1 MDKYLKKPKR
11 SKDHSANV
19 SAANR
24 AKQYCYWHHS
34 GAAETLRML
43 GVFVLEF
50 EHLGSGPRP

>member
-1 MDKYLKKPKR
+1 MLLQPIGPSSTATDATAYP
-11 SKDHSANV
+11 V
-19 SAANR
+19 G
-24 AKQYCYWHHS
+24 